1 MKAIDIVIAVS
12 FIGFVVSFWNRN
24 DLPRDVKILPAL
36 ANEPKQTST
45 GKKSF
50 EAVYNDVKYHVE
62 PEYEYELY
70 GMIVSYR
77 HHEGDSRMHLQASDH
92 LNMLD
97 VCVVWGDNA
106 TNSLLHKLD
115 FWNGIFTCNVKTGNR
130 EAWDSFDMYQLSN
143 NHLISDDDFIRD
155 QVKGIMVGD
164 QIRVRGYLASY
175 SNERG
180 GKRGTSTTRLDTG
193 NGACETIYVEQF
205 DIMQPATSNWRRSLY
220 ASLSVFLLAALGHFR
235 RPYRPY
241 RETKESAP
249 NVSNKL

>member
-1 MKAIDIVIAVS
+1 MKVINIVIAVS
-12 FIGFVVSFWNRN
+12 FIWLVVSFWNRN
-24 DLPRDVKILPAL
+24 DLPQNIELLPAL

-45 GKKSF
+45 RKKSF
-50 EAVYNDVKYHVE
+50 EAVYNDVTYLVE

-77 HHEGDSRMHLQASDH
+77 HHEGNSRMHLQASDH

-106 TNSLLHKLD
+106 SNPLIHKLN
-115 FWNGIFTCNVKTGNR
+115 FWNGIFTCNVKTNNQD
-130 EAWDSFDMYQLSN
+130 AWDSFDMYQLSN

-155 QVKGIMVGD
+155 QVKGIRVGD

-193 NGACETIYVEQF
+193 DGACETLYVEHF
-205 DIMQPATSNWRRSLY
+205 DIVQRATSTWRISMYGSL
-220 ASLSVFLLAALGHFR
+220 AVFLLAAFAHFR
-235 RPYRPY
+235 RPFRPY
-241 RETKESAP
+241 RHASA
-249 NVSNKL
+249 

>member
-1 MKAIDIVIAVS
+1 MKPGNIAIAASLIWLL
-12 FIGFVVSFWNRN
+12 VSFWNRN
-24 DLPRDVKILPAL
+24 DLPGNIDLLPAL
-36 ANEPKQTST
+36 ADEPKQLPT

-50 EAVYNDVKYHVE
+50 AAQYNDVEYLVE
-62 PEYEYELY
+62 PEYEYELH
-70 GMIVSYR
+70 GMVVSYR
-77 HHEGDSRMHLQASDH
+77 HHEGNSRMHLRASDH

-106 TNSLLHKLD
+106 TNPLIHKLN
-115 FWNGIFTCNVKTGNR
+115 FWNGIFTCNVNTGNQ

-155 QVKGIMVGD
+155 QVKGISIGD

-175 SNERG
+175 SNDNG

-193 NGACETIYVEQF
+193 NGACETLYVEKF
-205 DIMQPATSNWRRSLY
+205 DIVQAATSGWRLSMY
-220 ASLSVFLLAALGHFR
+220 ASGVVFLLALFLHFR

-241 RETKESAP
+241 KDIVA
-249 NVSNKL
+249 